1 MRAAVSW
8 HIPRWSISPPSQLWR
23 WVSWPG
29 RAPGETT
36 QTLLHLNQEMEWS
49 NEVWIQWFLPFGF
62 SLFQPIVLVLWLA
75 TLPFCFSP
83 LSKLKNPTDCL
94 TVCPEPNSRWMCRW
108 TQRSVL
114 KRRSQI
120 FLSRAKRRF
129 ARVREAWK
137 SIFAGLKSFNHKS
150 NITCVTPH
158 SLYSELEQQ
167 LLCFMNW
174 TQARLEEL
182 RQMTRHNTSYSPEHW
197 WPYEASAWWSGAVL
211 C

>member
-1 MRAAVSW
+1 MC
-8 HIPRWSISPPSQLWR
+8 
-23 WVSWPG
+23 
-29 RAPGETT
+29 
-36 QTLLHLNQEMEWS
+36 QTLVRRYISVYLFLWESACSGFLAYPSLIHLSSIAALTLGLLAGSGSRRDNTNAAAPESGDGMKQCFLTFR
-49 NEVWIQWFLPFGF
+49 VWIQWFLPFGF

-75 TLPFCFSP
+75 TLPFCFSL

-167 LLCFMNW
+167 LLCFMN
-174 TQARLEEL
+174 
-182 RQMTRHNTSYSPEHW
+182 
-197 WPYEASAWWSGAVL
+197 
-211 C
+211 